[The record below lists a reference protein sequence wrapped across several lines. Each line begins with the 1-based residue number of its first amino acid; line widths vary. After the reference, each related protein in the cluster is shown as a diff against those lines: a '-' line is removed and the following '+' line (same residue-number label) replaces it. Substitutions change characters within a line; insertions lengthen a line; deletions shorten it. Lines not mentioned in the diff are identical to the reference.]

1 MLELWWTMQQTQQG
15 QKEPFIWQ
23 SITKCLFVIR
33 QKTQCAACW
42 SEAFQTFYSLQFPL
56 VLCLFYDHSFA
67 KYHNPFPLGNYL
79 TACGFWSVNLSP
91 YKFHF
96 KFFSAFLIGI
106 SLMSYAKV
114 VHYSLYSCCP
124 NYPLMIILYNVL
136 FRILFD
142 SWEMLTVL
150 ANLKGADRSWQ
161 LGPETTLLV
170 S

>member
-1 MLELWWTMQQTQQG
+1 MLELWWTMQQTQQR

-23 SITKCLFVIR
+23 SITKCLFVIH

-42 SEAFQTFYSLQFPL
+42 SEVFQTFYSLQFSL
-56 VLCLFYDHSFA
+56 VCLFYS
-67 KYHNPFPLGNYL
+67 PFFTNITTLFLWEIIKLHVDFEVFYL
-79 TACGFWSVNLSP
+79 LTNLIQV
-91 YKFHF
+91 
-96 KFFSAFLIGI
+96 FSAFLTGIG
-106 SLMSYAKV
+106 SMSYAKV

-124 NYPLMIILYNVL
+124 NYQLMIILYNVL

-150 ANLKGADRSWQ
+150 SNLKGADRSWQ
-161 LGPETTLLV
+161 LGPETTLHV